1 MRRRRARTA
10 DAPRIPGFLI
20 EVGTAPGYTCDT
32 RRPPSL
38 PWGPSPDRLDPMD
51 TTTLDPAVPAPRS
64 PSDPLQSLRSLGG
77 FRLLRPLGE
86 GGMGFVYLG
95 YHESQD

>member
-1 MRRRRARTA
+1 
-10 DAPRIPGFLI
+10 
-20 EVGTAPGYTCDT
+20 
-32 RRPPSL
+32 
-38 PWGPSPDRLDPMD
+38 MD
-51 TTTLDPAVPAPRS
+51 TTNLDPAVPAPRS

-95 YHESQD
+95 YHEAQDRYVAIKVLADHLASNQSLSLIHI